1 VRAIQGI
8 EKDMTK
14 TKRVAAMT
22 ACITAVLCASAP
34 AALARRDVGPNTGP
48 PGPCP
53 LARGSG
59 ETVQDFSARLI
70 ACAADTWSVPG
81 GADRAIC
88 IATRESGLV
97 PTASSPTGAY
107 LGLFQH
113 SANYWPSRY
122 DTWTRV
128 AWRLRTSA
136 LNGRTNAIVTV
147 RMVHGIGR
155 WATAGWPAKGC

>member
-1 VRAIQGI
+1 
-8 EKDMTK
+8 MTK

-22 ACITAVLCASAP
+22 ACVTVLLGAGGP

-48 PGPCP
+48 AGPCS
-53 LARGSG
+53 LTRGVS
-59 ETVQDFSARLI
+59 ETIQDFSARQI
-70 ACAADTWSVPG
+70 TCAADTWTVPG

-88 IATRESGLV
+88 IADRESGLV

-113 SANYWPSRY
+113 SATYWPSRY
-122 DTWTRV
+122 AAWTK
-128 AWRLRTSA
+128 ADWHLRISA
-136 LNGRTNAIVTV
+136 LNGRTNAIVTL
-147 RMVHGIGR
+147 RMVHAIGR